1 VPPKYPPLEYG
12 PVGLKPVVSGPDKIF
27 IRWMAD
33 MHQEVQEGDPIAL
46 VQPHKTIIKA
56 PHAGKIVA
64 KAPLKHGDVIDDRMV
79 DHNIATLDERLD
91 PLPVSAKLEEK
102 GEEEPRSLY
111 FVKWL
116 KEIGDPVK
124 KGDPLC
130 KLSTND
136 PLKSG
141 GQLGKVTTVHAEA
154 DGFLKSREP
163 FVMGDEIGDV
173 KQNIKGKAVIAVIE
187 PEEPGIPWW
196 VWLLLAA
203 ALALCI
209 ALLLLLCCFPKEK
222 PKETYKALPPV
233 KDALPPP
240 PPPPAAVPPGLR
252 LDFDDH
258 LGNIKTIYATYRP
271 LGIINRESAPINVDD
286 LTFNSYAMSMGVR
299 ETWTIVRVG
308 NVDVRG
314 KTNYSEVKGLVND
327 GLKNYPIW
335 PLKMELTK
343 AGTGEKKE
351 YSFPC
356 RPLGFEFDNKAP
368 IRVKQVYPNSQAQA
382 MGMKD
387 HLRDKETWA
396 LTNLNNTDLPPEE
409 HDFQKVFGM
418 MKDGVRALDPY
429 TTNDGSRSV
438 DQLAGWD

>member
-335 PLKMELTK
+335 PLKMELTQGGSGAK
-343 AGTGEKKE
+343 QSYE
-351 YSFPC
+351 FPC

-368 IRVKQVYPNSQAQA
+368 IKVKQVYPNSQAQEK
-382 MGMKD
+382 GMKGAKD
-387 HLRDKETWA
+387 NETWVVS
-396 LTNLNNTDLPPEE
+396 NLNNIDLPIEE

-418 MKDGVRALDPY
+418 LKDGTRALDPY
-429 TTNDGSRSV
+429 STNDGSRSV
-438 DQLAGWD
+438 DQLKGWDA